1 VGVTPVDVIAVLK
14 GAILVAPVKV
24 DLPAATE
31 ATIAVVIVADLQD
44 AVKALAMSAKAVLT
58 TVLTLALNP
67 HNAEISRLV
76 ETLHPVRI
84 SSRVVILRR
93 VRRHPVEIL
102 LPVLRHLVVILE
114 RHAEISAHANL
125 LLASRLVLLNQAM
138 GAKYLFH
145 ETLKNVPRATQT
157 KSVDQAMPLRRASSR
172 NKAAWSKSAMP
183 FFMPCA

>member
-1 VGVTPVDVIAVLK
+1 VDVIAVLK

-31 ATIAVVIVADLQD
+31 ATIAVVIVVLSAVDLQD
-44 AVKALAMSAKAVLT
+44 AAKALAMSAKAVLT
-58 TVLTLALNP
+58 TVLTLALSP
-67 HNAEISRLV
+67 HHAEISRLAV
-76 ETLHPVRI
+76 TLHPVRI
-84 SSRVVILRR
+84 SPHVVILRR